1 MCSWSSS
8 RTSLL
13 RNHFRLVLGML
24 SLTCVFNTCLLTTRH
39 FSICLLYSFG
49 MCSVLSVLLLMLLF
63 CLCGAGGAGA
73 GGNFKHI
80 PFDTKE
86 QLIAYHTEAQGED
99 KVLEVN
105 PNKKCTSVSCRS
117 SNKPFSQRHRP
128 LQGAEK
134 SSDSRA
140 LVHKWSRPIMNK

>member
-1 MCSWSSS
+1 MGSWSSS

-13 RNHFRLVLGML
+13 QNHFRLVLGML
-24 SLTCVFNTCLLTTRH
+24 SLTCLQPDISQYVNYIFLVC
-39 FSICLLYSFG
+39 
-49 MCSVLSVLLLMLLF
+49 VLSVVLLMLLF
-63 CLCGAGGAGA
+63 CLCGGGGGGGGAGA
-73 GGNFKHI
+73 MGKFKHI

-117 SNKPFSQRHRP
+117 SKKPFSQRHRHCRVQRSLLIPVP
-128 LQGAEK
+128 LC
-134 SSDSRA
+134 
-140 LVHKWSRPIMNK
+140 NK